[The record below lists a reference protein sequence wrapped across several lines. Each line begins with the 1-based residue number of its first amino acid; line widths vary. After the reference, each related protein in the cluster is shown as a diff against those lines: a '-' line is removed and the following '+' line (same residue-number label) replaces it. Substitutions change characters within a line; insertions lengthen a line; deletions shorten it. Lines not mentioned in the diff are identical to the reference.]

1 MPVQDEIPQVRE
13 PDACIRCGECA
24 EVCPVDLL
32 PQQLH
37 WYSQAK
43 DVTKLA
49 DYKLL
54 DCIECGACDYVCPS
68 QIPLV
73 DYYRFTKGEIKTRAT
88 ITEKAERSKVRFDFR
103 NDRLENLK
111 LEKAQLKAERAR
123 LAAENRKKN
132 EANPDTSS
140 DTSVKKDLV
149 AEALA
154 RVEAKKKAKA
164 AALLKLE
171 GKDDV

>member
-1 MPVQDEIPQVRE
+1 MH
-13 PDACIRCGECA
+13 
-24 EVCPVDLL
+24 
-32 PQQLH
+32 LH
-37 WYSQAK
+37 
-43 DVTKLA
+43 
-49 DYKLL
+49 
-54 DCIECGACDYVCPS
+54 CPS

-103 NDRLENLK
+103 NERLENIK
-111 LEKAQLKAERAR
+111 IEKAQLKAERAR
-123 LAAENRKKN
+123 IAAENRKKK
-132 EANPDTSS
+132 ESDPSS

-164 AALLKLE
+164 AALLIPEGKLE